1 MDEDMTHAEAPIP
14 VACGRGV
21 ERPESARASSPR
33 PAGPPLSPAAPLP
46 ATSLRPAAP
55 PRPRP
60 RR

>member
-21 ERPESARASSPR
+21 ERPGPAWTSILRS
-33 PAGPPLSPAAPLP
+33 AGPPLSPAAPLP